1 MLPNTGVGRRTEEA
15 GLPGRKAG
23 QEPDSPPGRRI
34 LPKAPRP
41 ADAPRLGEA
50 APRRRAPYPL
60 ARPRVGPASRGPV
73 RGTYI
78 PHSFA

>member
-23 QEPDSPPGRRI
+23 QEPDSLPGRRI
-34 LPKAPRP
+34 LPKVPRP
-41 ADAPRLGEA
+41 ADTPRRGGAPPARPVSA
-50 APRRRAPYPL
+50 APA
-60 ARPRVGPASRGPV
+60 ARHVVPPGGA
-73 RGTYI
+73 YI